1 MTNFSSH
8 ATLQGDDSA
17 GDEDGEL
24 IEGDDLDKDADS
36 AEEEELE
43 EEEDEV

>member
-8 ATLQGDDSA
+8 ATPRGDDYA
-17 GDEDGEL
+17 GDDDGEL
-24 IEGDDLDKDADS
+24 VEGDDLDKDADS
-36 AEEEELE
+36 LEEEELE